1 MNTYC
6 PKNDARRISS
16 PLAGLRL
23 LVALLGALAF
33 GIPNLH
39 AQEVALP
46 NDGRQ
51 ALTLGLSLN
60 PGVLHDPDAADA
72 LTGAGMGQ
80 VGLTQI
86 INAHFFMSAEA
97 HAGVQWMRPHTA
109 AKDGA
114 APGASHFA
122 WQIGVY
128 AHWLPFAQAH
138 GWVVNAGI
146 HHFQVHLDDAPLQ
159 VMGGEVRLGR
169 YLWSDDERFLL
180 VQVGYSLPI
189 IQGLSRPD
197 EFDPDDAWADEN
209 WSFHRF
215 SLGFSYGF

>member
-1 MNTYC
+1 LNIHYC
-6 PKNDARRISS
+6 YHDAPRIIS
-16 PLAGLRL
+16 PVFGLRL
-23 LVALLGALAF
+23 LLALLCALAF

-39 AQEVALP
+39 AQEIALP

-51 ALTLGLSLN
+51 AFTLGLSLN
-60 PGVLHDPDAADA
+60 PGILHDPGAADA

-80 VGLTQI
+80 IGLTQI
-86 INAHFFMSAEA
+86 INSNFFMSAEA
-97 HAGVQWMRPHTA
+97 HAGVQWMRAHSA

-114 APGASHFA
+114 APSASHFA
-122 WQIGVY
+122 WQVGVY
-128 AHWLPFAQAH
+128 AHWLPFAQEH
-138 GWVVNAGI
+138 GWVLNAGL

-169 YLWSDDERFLL
+169 YLWSEDERFLL

-197 EFDPDDAWADEN
+197 EFDNDDAWADEN